1 MAEQYDLIVI
11 GAGPGGY
18 LSAVKA
24 ASKGMK
30 TAVVEER
37 EIGGTCLNRGCIPTK
52 TIMHSTELLQEI
64 KSCGTV
70 GISVGEA
77 SCSMDQVQ
85 EHKEAVLEQL
95 RAGIAALFKK
105 SKITL
110 YQGKGQITGA
120 HSVKVG
126 EEELTAKNILIV
138 TGSVPAMPPIPG
150 MDLPGV
156 LNSDG
161 LLAKGDPVPEKL
173 VIIGGGVI
181 GMEFASIYQALGTQ
195 VTVIEALDRI
205 LATLDKEIGQS
216 LKMLLKK
223 RGVDI
228 HTGAKVEK
236 ITEAGEGILSVTYTE
251 KDKPVTVEADTIL
264 VAVGRRA
271 YTEGLLGPGVELAM
285 DRGKICVDEH
295 FQTSIPGIYAAGDC
309 IGGIQ
314 LAHVASAE
322 AINAV
327 CHMNGEE
334 PEMDLSVV
342 PSCVYTSPE
351 IASVGLS
358 AEEAKA
364 AGRSVLTAKY
374 PMSANGKSLLS
385 GQERGFIKVLAD
397 PETHRILGAQMMCAR
412 ATDMISEFGMA
423 IANGL
428 TAEQMASVIRPH
440 PTFSEGISEAAE
452 LLL

>member
-18 LSAVKA
+18 LSAAKA
-24 ASKGMK
+24 AGKGMK
-30 TAVVEER
+30 IALVEAGEL
-37 EIGGTCLNRGCIPTK
+37 GGTCLNRGCIPTK
-52 TIMHSTELLQEI
+52 TIMHSTELFQEM
-64 KSCGTV
+64 KNCGQIGIHV
-70 GISVGEA
+70 GA
-77 SCSMDQVQ
+77 LSCSMDEVQ
-85 EHKEAVLEQL
+85 ARKETVLEQL
-95 RAGIAALFKK
+95 RQGIAMQLKK
-105 SKITL
+105 AKVTV
-110 YQGKGQITGA
+110 YHGKGQITGPHA
-120 HSVKVG
+120 VEVNG
-126 EEELTAKNILIV
+126 ETLAAERILIT

-150 MDLPGV
+150 IDLPGV
-156 LNSDG
+156 MNSDE
-161 LLAKGDPVPEKL
+161 LLAKGDPIPERL

-216 LKMLLKK
+216 LKMLMKK

-228 HTGAKVEK
+228 HTGAKVER
-236 ITEAGEGILSVTYTE
+236 IERTECLQVTCTE
-251 KDKPVTVEADTIL
+251 KEKALTVEADAVL

-271 YTEGLLGPGVELAM
+271 FTEGLLGPGVELAM

-295 FQTSIPGIYAAGDC
+295 FQTSVPGIYAAGDC

-327 CHMNGEE
+327 CYMNGEG
-334 PEMDLSVV
+334 PEQDLAVV
-342 PSCVYTSPE
+342 PSCVYTNPE

-364 AGRSVLTAKY
+364 AGRTVLTSKY

-385 GQERGFIKVLAD
+385 GQERGFIKVVAD
-397 PETHRILGAQMMCAR
+397 PETHQVLGAQMMCAR
-412 ATDMISEFGMA
+412 ATDMISEFGTA
-423 IANGL
+423 IRNGL
-428 TAEQMASVIRPH
+428 TLEQMGAVIRPH
-440 PTFSEGISEAAE
+440 PTFSEGISEAVM
-452 LLL
+452 L

>member
-24 ASKGMK
+24 AKKGMK
-30 TAVVEER
+30 TAVIEAGAL
-37 EIGGTCLNRGCIPTK
+37 GGTCLNRGCIPTK
-52 TIMHSTELLQEI
+52 TIMHSTSLLQEM
-64 KSCGTV
+64 KACESA
-70 GISVGEA
+70 GIAAQPVSI
-77 SCSMDQVQ
+77 SMDRVQ
-85 EHKEAVLEQL
+85 ERKETVLSQL
-95 RAGIAALFKK
+95 RQGIAALFKK

-110 YQGKGQITGA
+110 YQGKGQITGS
-120 HSVKVG
+120 HTVLVG
-126 EEELTAKNILIV
+126 EEELTARNILIT
-138 TGSVPAMPPIPG
+138 TGSIPSMPPIPG
-150 MDLPGV
+150 IDLPGV
-156 LNSDG
+156 MNSDK
-161 LLAKGDPVPEKL
+161 LLDLGDPVPERL

-181 GMEFASIYQALGTQ
+181 GMEFASIYQSLGTQ

-205 LATLDKEIGQS
+205 LSTMDKEIGQS
-216 LKMLLKK
+216 LKMLMKK

-228 HTGAKVEK
+228 HTGSKVEK
-236 ITEAGEGILSVTYTE
+236 ICREDCLLVTYTE
-251 KDKPVTVEADTIL
+251 KEKQQTVKADAVL

-271 YTEGLLGPGVELAM
+271 FTEGLLGPGVDLAL

-314 LAHVASAE
+314 LAHTASAE
-322 AINAV
+322 GINAV
-327 CHMNGEE
+327 CHMNGDE
-334 PEMDLSVV
+334 PELDLSVI

-358 AEEAKA
+358 AEDAKA
-364 AGRSVLTAKY
+364 QGIPVLTAKY

-397 PETHRILGAQMMCAR
+397 PETRRILGAQMMCAR
-412 ATDMISEFGMA
+412 ATDMISEFGCA
-423 IANGL
+423 IVNNL
-428 TAEQMASVIRPH
+428 TIEQMAAVIRPH
-440 PTFSEGISEAAE
+440 PTFSEGISEAVE
-452 LLL
+452 LF